1 VEGTVPAISRRK
13 FLHQTTAML
22 GAAAMAG
29 TALPVT
35 GRAEETQARLPRLKV
50 APDLVLRQAAGLRPF
65 RPSGFVVKAEPF
77 GDKTLIHNYGHGGC
91 GVTLSWGTAD
101 MAAKLALATPHRKAA
116 VIGCGVIGLTTARLL
131 QDRGF
136 EVAIYAAQLPPHT
149 TSDVAAGA
157 FGVTEIVD
165 DDHHSDENARRIAEA
180 VRFAFRYFQGLPGPR
195 YGVRPMDMYMLGAQP
210 IEANWDFAITPELF
224 PFEIFGPGEHSFPSA
239 YASRFKTLIAETNT
253 LMPALVEDVRA
264 HGGTIEVQSF
274 ADKEQLQALD
284 APIVVNATGLGAK
297 ALFGDDELVPMKGQL
312 TVLKPQ
318 PEITY
323 AYLDPVLDLYMF
335 SRSDG
340 IVLGGSHEEGVVST
354 EVDPRRA
361 AQIVDG
367 HGLIAGGMRG

>member
-1 VEGTVPAISRRK
+1 MPEVSRRE
-13 FLHQTTAML
+13 FLHQTTATL
-22 GAAAMAG
+22 GAAATAG
-29 TALPVT
+29 VPLLAT
-35 GRAEETQARLPRLKV
+35 GGARAESAGDPATRLPRLKV
-50 APDLVLRQAAGLRPF
+50 APDLVVRQAAGLRPF

-91 GVTLSWGTAD
+91 GITLSWGTAD

-136 EVAIYAAQLPPHT
+136 EVAIHAADLPPHT

-157 FGVTEIVD
+157 FGVTDLVD
-165 DDHHSDENARRIAEA
+165 DAHQSDEIGRSVAEA
-180 VRFAFRYFQGLPGPR
+180 VRFSYRFFQGLGAR

-210 IEANWDFAITPELF
+210 IEAPWDFAITPELF
-224 PFEIFGPGEHSFPSA
+224 PFEILGPGEHPFPSA
-239 YASRFKTLIAETNT
+239 YASHFKTLIAETNT
-253 LMPALVEDVRA
+253 LMPALLEDVRT
-264 HGGTIEVQSF
+264 HGGTIEVRSF

-284 APIVVNATGLGAK
+284 APVVINATGIGAK
-297 ALFGDDELVPMKGQL
+297 ALFGDPELVPTKGQL

-318 PEITY
+318 AEITY
-323 AYLDPVLDLYMF
+323 GYLDPVLDLYMF

-340 IVLGGSHEEGVVST
+340 IVLGGSHEDGVWST
-354 EVDPRRA
+354 DVDPRRA

-367 HGLIAGGMRG
+367 HGLVAGGMRG

>member
-1 VEGTVPAISRRK
+1 
-13 FLHQTTAML
+13 ML
-22 GAAAMAG
+22 GAAAMSA
-29 TALPVT
+29 TTLPVT
-35 GRAEETQARLPRLKV
+35 GRARETQTQLRRLKG

-116 VIGCGVIGLTTARLL
+116 VVGCGVIGLTTARLL

-136 EVAIYAAQLPPHT
+136 EVAIYAADLPPHT

-157 FGVTEIVD
+157 FGITEIVD
-165 DDHHSDENARRIAEA
+165 DAHHSDETARRIAEA
-180 VRFAFRYFQGLPGPR
+180 VRFAFRYFQNLLGAR

-210 IEANWDFAITPELF
+210 IEANWDFTITPDLF

-253 LMPALVEDVRA
+253 LMPALVEEFRA
-264 HGGTIEVQSF
+264 HGGMIEVQSF

-335 SRSDG
+335 SRSNG
-340 IVLGGSHEEGVVST
+340 IVLGGSHEDGGVYKDR
-354 EVDPRRA
+354 DPRRA

-367 HGLIAGGMRG
+367 HGLIARGMRG

>member
-1 VEGTVPAISRRK
+1 MPAISRRK
-13 FLHQTTAML
+13 FLHQSTAML
-22 GAAAMAG
+22 GAAAMSG

-35 GRAEETQARLPRLKV
+35 GKAGETQTPLPRLKV

-136 EVAIYAAQLPPHT
+136 EVAIYAADLPPHT

-180 VRFAFRYFQGLPGPR
+180 VRFAFRFFQNLPG
-195 YGVRPMDMYMLGAQP
+195 
-210 IEANWDFAITPELF
+210 
-224 PFEIFGPGEHSFPSA
+224 
-239 YASRFKTLIAETNT
+239 
-253 LMPALVEDVRA
+253 AL
-264 HGGTIEVQSF
+264 
-274 ADKEQLQALD
+274 
-284 APIVVNATGLGAK
+284 
-297 ALFGDDELVPMKGQL
+297 
-312 TVLKPQ
+312 
-318 PEITY
+318 
-323 AYLDPVLDLYMF
+323 
-335 SRSDG
+335 
-340 IVLGGSHEEGVVST
+340 
-354 EVDPRRA
+354 RRA
-361 AQIVDG
+361 ADG
-367 HGLIAGGMRG
+367 HVHAWRPAD